1 MTVHSDGWGEK
12 LRFFDS
18 AASHL
23 ALTRPVR
30 AFLDE
35 AGRARCR
42 SVIRTRHDAH
52 LSWFVADEM
61 RRRRVRWLVLGAD
74 GLDYDARSGLPVE
87 APPGSRAAR
96 LPVED
101 APLPRCP
108 ALTFDVKI
116 RDSASH
122 GTTCGR
128 VAEFMVAALGGGQLT
143 VMDTVEPLG
152 QPWSTS
158 GLTSRLRSEMPLSRR
173 HLARATGGAVASI
186 QVKRTRQGIAEHS
199 RGVVPLTGLERIDPA
214 LAHVAEEALVGLN
227 SRFRVTMATA
237 TVTTVEMSK
246 GRPGVSA
253 RPRLPELPMAV
264 LIGPALLSSLGL
276 DLDDARKRFNATTVG
291 PTKVPALYL
300 PLADD
305 PGRYQRF
312 AEHVDGEVFRD
323 VLREAV
329 EWDAPEEKGW
339 GA

>member
-23 ALTRPVR
+23 ALTSPVR

-35 AGRARCR
+35 AWRSRCR
-42 SVIRTRHDAH
+42 PVLRTRHDSH
-52 LSWFVADEM
+52 LSWFVSDEM
-61 RRRRVRWLVLGAD
+61 RRRAGQWLVLDAD
-74 GLDYDARSGLPVE
+74 GVDHDAHSGLPVD

-96 LPVED
+96 LPIED
-101 APLPRCP
+101 TLLPSCL

-116 RDSASH
+116 REHATV

-143 VMDTVEPLG
+143 VMDIAEPLG

-158 GLTSRLRSEMPLSRR
+158 ELTSRLRSEMPLSRR
-173 HLARATGGAVASI
+173 HLARATDGAVASI

-199 RGVVPLTGLERIDPA
+199 RGVVPLTGVEGIDPD
-214 LAHVAEEALVGLN
+214 LAHVVEEALVGLN
-227 SRFRVTMATA
+227 SRFRVTMASA

-246 GRPGVSA
+246 GRLGVSA
-253 RPRLPELPMAV
+253 RPRLPELPLAV
-264 LIGPALLSSLGL
+264 LIGPALLSGLGL
-276 DLDDARKRFNATTVG
+276 DLEDTRKRFNAIAVG
-291 PTKVPALYL
+291 PAKVPALYL

-305 PGRYQRF
+305 PSRYQRF

-323 VLREAV
+323 VLREAI
-329 EWDAPEEKGW
+329 EWDAPEEMG
-339 GA
+339 